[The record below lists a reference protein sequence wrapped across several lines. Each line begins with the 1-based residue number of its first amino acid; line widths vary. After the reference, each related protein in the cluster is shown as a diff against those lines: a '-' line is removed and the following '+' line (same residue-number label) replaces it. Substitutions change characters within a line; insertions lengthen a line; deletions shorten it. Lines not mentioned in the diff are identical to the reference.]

1 MRERYRAF
9 KLGLEVKR
17 KLEEV
22 FGIMKKEKEDF
33 IEAALGGRMVEK
45 LDGTIKCVRWGDC
58 QFGQI
63 PCLRLWWV
71 RSSEEAKL
79 GEVLKTVLE
88 VFASSNLESNKP
100 ILEKLESFQLKL
112 TELVENGERAPGMKN
127 LANGN
132 ILGMMVRTKADKEFT
147 KLAGDVGDFL
157 TKDLRWEV
165 RLVVNMILVD
175 SWLQIEIRSSS

>member
-1 MRERYRAF
+1 
-9 KLGLEVKR
+9 
-17 KLEEV
+17 
-22 FGIMKKEKEDF
+22 
-33 IEAALGGRMVEK
+33 
-45 LDGTIKCVRWGDC
+45 
-58 QFGQI
+58 
-63 PCLRLWWV
+63 
-71 RSSEEAKL
+71 
-79 GEVLKTVLE
+79 VLKTVLE

-157 TKDLRWEV
+157 TKDLR
-165 RLVVNMILVD
+165 
-175 SWLQIEIRSSS
+175 